1 MTRSSRG
8 GTGRRPRGRRHRPP
22 RLAHGGQVP
31 TAPGWPRPTP
41 PRLARGGR
49 RTHRDAPCTP
59 MTPCLARGSDS
70 WHRRV
75 RPRRGRAHYDP
86 DGDRRRT
93 GAPGAGR
100 RYPSGALRPEGRA
113 RRGVDARGRRVRT
126 GGGPPPGGPGSSR
139 ADCGNA
145 ASSDG
150 SGASAEKL
158 LPARAGVLHI
168 GGRLPRGSVRAF
180 PCDSGA
186 LTRTSVFSGRAPMCR
201 ADPSAH
207 GRTSTALSAE
217 AFPHDSADPPPA
229 GPGRM
234 CNTAPMP
241 HTRARKP
248 CPRRRPRHPYPSL
261 LHPLPEPPPAP
272 TTCIVSRRPG
282 LRIHRCPPRRR
293 TRPPNSDP
301 AGRPAFG
308 NAARSASTS
317 LNPRERLLGV
327 RSRGLSDDLAG

>member
-1 MTRSSRG
+1 MRDRRKVHILRMTRSSRG

-59 MTPCLARGSDS
+59 VTPCLARGSDS

-158 LPARAGVLHI
+158 LPARAGVLH
-168 GGRLPRGSVRAF
+168 GQ
-180 PCDSGA
+180 
-186 LTRTSVFSGRAPMCR
+186 
-201 ADPSAH
+201 
-207 GRTSTALSAE
+207 
-217 AFPHDSADPPPA
+217 
-229 GPGRM
+229 
-234 CNTAPMP
+234 
-241 HTRARKP
+241 
-248 CPRRRPRHPYPSL
+248 RRRQL
-261 LHPLPEPPPAP
+261 LGHSS
-272 TTCIVSRRPG
+272 SRPVRGCCTLEGASRAGRFGLFLAIPG
-282 LRIHRCPPRRR
+282 LLLERRFLVDGLPCAERIPLHMGGLQRR
-293 TRPPNSDP
+293 
-301 AGRPAFG
+301 
-308 NAARSASTS
+308 
-317 LNPRERLLGV
+317 
-327 RSRGLSDDLAG
+327 

>member
-59 MTPCLARGSDS
+59 VTPCLARGSDS

-168 GGRLPRGSVRAF
+168 GGRLPRGPVWAF

-234 CNTAPMP
+234 CNTAQAAPIP
-241 HTRARKP
+241 HTRAR
-248 CPRRRPRHPYPSL
+248 PRPASSFL
-261 LHPLPEPPPAP
+261 ATVAGPLRAPEPGSTRPDTADPIPHRTHPPA
-272 TTCIVSRRPG
+272 S
-282 LRIHRCPPRRR
+282 
-293 TRPPNSDP
+293 
-301 AGRPAFG
+301 
-308 NAARSASTS
+308 S
-317 LNPRERLLGV
+317 L
-327 RSRGLSDDLAG
+327 RSRPTPGYS

>member
-59 MTPCLARGSDS
+59 VTPCLARGSDS

-158 LPARAGVLHI
+158 LPTRAGVLHI
-168 GGRLPRGSVRAF
+168 GGRLPRGPVRGF
-180 PCDSGA
+180 PRDSGV
-186 LTRTSVFSGRAPMCR
+186 LTRTSVSRGRTPMCR

-207 GRTSTALSAE
+207 GRTSTTLNTG
-217 AFPHDSADPPPA
+217 AFPHDSANPPPA

-234 CNTAPMP
+234 CNTAQAAPMP
-241 HTRARKP
+241 HTRAR
-248 CPRRRPRHPYPSL
+248 PRPASSFL
-261 LHPLPEPPPAP
+261 TAVADPLRAPEPGSTRPDTADPHPPHTHPPAP
-272 TTCIVSRRPG
+272 SRRSRPT
-282 LRIHRCPPRRR
+282 PRY
-293 TRPPNSDP
+293 S
-301 AGRPAFG
+301 
-308 NAARSASTS
+308 
-317 LNPRERLLGV
+317 
-327 RSRGLSDDLAG
+327 